1 MISSHSADWTK
12 CFPHQTRPGLKG
24 ARFDFSRHFYHHKP
38 CQSPSSLW
46 WCEDGHI
53 DASLDDY
60 WQGGC
65 GAQCPLQFPLF
76 SLSLNFFKFFN
87 FLIPST
93 SPLFAY
99 HLIII
104 LLMPLLSLPIVCKRL
119 KCQMRCNY
127 QENWIGNITKHHNL
141 SLLCCNSQRVFRVWL
156 YVKCLIPCEN
166 NSDATLKC
174 SLLDDDIIIKEMIK
188 EDDRYHSDGLF
199 IWAPKFIIAI
209 IIAKRFIRKKINFV
223 IIINRKII
231 AYQQNPINKIPS
243 MVGFWH

>member
-1 MISSHSADWTK
+1 MSHL
-12 CFPHQTRPGLKG
+12 HQILTPKFQNYFLPIQWCCSRWWLAVTQLIGLNVSHTRPDQASRGL
-24 ARFDFSRHFYHHKP
+24 DLIFSWHYYHHKP
-38 CQSPSSLW
+38 CQSPSSPW

-93 SPLFAY
+93 SSSLFAY

-104 LLMPLLSLPIVCKRL
+104 LLMPLLSLPTVCKRL

-127 QENWIGNITKHHNL
+127 
-141 SLLCCNSQRVFRVWL
+141 
-156 YVKCLIPCEN
+156 
-166 NSDATLKC
+166 
-174 SLLDDDIIIKEMIK
+174 
-188 EDDRYHSDGLF
+188 
-199 IWAPKFIIAI
+199 
-209 IIAKRFIRKKINFV
+209 
-223 IIINRKII
+223 
-231 AYQQNPINKIPS
+231 
-243 MVGFWH
+243 